1 MPDKAEF
8 SKQVKE
14 NAEEDIANLGISIIS
29 FNVQNIKDKENL
41 ISDLGIDNREKI
53 RKSASIAKAD
63 SLKEV
68 SINQAKADNESNTAE
83 IESQTEIAKRE
94 NELAIKRAELKTEE
108 DKAKA
113 RADATYDIESQK
125 SKKRFGKSNT
135 GSEICKT

>member
-1 MPDKAEF
+1 MKK
-8 SKQVKE
+8 SE
-14 NAEEDIANLGISIIS
+14 NRPPS
-29 FNVQNIKDKENL
+29 Q
-41 ISDLGIDNREKI
+41 
-53 RKSASIAKAD
+53 KAD

-113 RADATYDIESQK
+113 RADATYDIESQRVRK
-125 SKKRFGKSNT
+125 DLEKATQEAEIAKREKRNRTAGQ
-135 GSEICKT
+135 GSRSHRKEIRC

>member
-1 MPDKAEF
+1 MQKRTSQIWGFPLSLSMFKI
-8 SKQVKE
+8 SKT
-14 NAEEDIANLGISIIS
+14 
-29 FNVQNIKDKENL
+29 KENL

-108 DKAKA
+108 DKAK
-113 RADATYDIESQK
+113 SK
-125 SKKRFGKSNT
+125 SRCNL
-135 GSEICKT
+135 